1 MLRKDLKQYLFSSRV
16 SPFELILFLAFAF
29 LFLAIGSIKFP
40 REVPMG
46 FLGICMAGLIFLL
59 GPVVGFTLYFITT
72 FFRGLFVPGMP
83 VSLNQIAGVMFVLS
97 WMNWMIMEK
106 VRLPRGREIVLF
118 TVLVLYF
125 LINCLAAE
133 DFKEGLYHAWY
144 VGIFYFIALALAS
157 LIGNRSH
164 FRLFF
169 WIILVTSTMSAMLGA
184 FEFVTGRDI
193 LTKSS
198 ALWMGRV
205 RINGAAPNAIVFAY
219 QLVFAFPLGYC
230 LFSEEKSHAPRFLAL
245 GLSLFVTF
253 IAILTF
259 NRQTIL
265 VVGVVYFLSA
275 QLFKNRY
282 SKVFMGLVILVFLL
296 ASPYVL
302 HTIWLRL
309 QTIGR
314 FQEDKSLTMRRDGL
328 KVGMEMV
335 RKHPFMGVGLGCYHI
350 MWWKYLP
357 AGKTKTLQFL
367 KVTPR
372 YPDMGYNQ
380 LLSEGGLIGFGIA
393 ISFFLLLLS
402 SLWKKRKQ
410 ALILED
416 RGLVNV
422 YSALLILL
430 IIFLLSSMIQDTF
443 LYVRTWTMFGFILG
457 SMKLITPVSSGMKRE
472 SENPNS

>member
-1 MLRKDLKQYLFSSRV
+1 MLRKRLKQYLFSASV
-16 SPFELILFLAFAF
+16 SPVELILFLGFVF
-29 LFLAIGSIKFP
+29 LFLAAGSIKFP
-40 REVPMG
+40 KEVPFG
-46 FLGICMAGLIFLL
+46 FLGICMAGMIFLL
-59 GPVVGFTLYFITT
+59 GPIVGFTLYFITT

-97 WMNWMIMEK
+97 WMNWMFREK
-106 VRLPRGREIVLF
+106 VRLPRGREIICL
-118 TVLVLYF
+118 TILSLYF
-125 LINCLAAE
+125 LINCMAAE
-133 DFKEGLYHAWY
+133 DFKEGLFHAWY
-144 VGIFYFIALALAS
+144 IGIFYFIALALGS
-157 LIGNRSH
+157 LISSSHH

-169 WIILVTSTMSAMLGA
+169 WIILVASAMSAMLGA

-193 LTKSS
+193 LTKST

-219 QLVFAFPLGYC
+219 QLLYAFPLGYC
-230 LFSEEKSHAPRFLAL
+230 LFSEEKSLAPRFLAL

-253 IAILTF
+253 VAILTF

-265 VVGVVYFLSA
+265 LVGLIYFLSA

-282 SKVFMGLVILVFLL
+282 AKIFMGAVLLIFLL
-296 ASPYVL
+296 VSPYIL

-314 FQEDKSLTMRRDGL
+314 FKEDKSLTLRMDGL
-328 KVGMEMV
+328 KVGMQIV
-335 RKHPFMGVGLGCYHI
+335 RKHPLMGLGLGCYHI

-357 AGKTKTLQFL
+357 PGKTKTLQFM

-380 LLSEGGLIGFGIA
+380 LLSEGGLIGFGLA
-393 ISFFLLLLS
+393 VTFFILLLA

-410 ALILED
+410 ALALED
-416 RGLVNV
+416 RGLVNI

-443 LYVRTWTMFGFILG
+443 LYVRTWTMFGFILA
-457 SMKLITPVSSGMKRE
+457 SMKLLPKPFKSQPSPGQE
-472 SENPNS
+472 